1 MKSLFRYV
9 FILAGTVVV
18 LLLAFSLAVLLFV
31 DPNDYREEIV
41 QALNEETGREFSL
54 SGELSLGVF
63 PCCSVRTAGISVSN
77 PPGWPEGDFAR
88 VDSAEVSLQLWP
100 LISRRE
106 LRVGQVAISGLM
118 LNLISRRDGS
128 VNWEFATAEQPQE
141 SGSDDSEE
149 PDASARPGD
158 FAVDVDGISVSN
170 AALLYTDETHGDR
183 IELLDINLETGRIVS
198 GKPVDLSLSVNASGL
213 LPDRSLKLAADT
225 AVLLDA
231 AAQQVELQELS
242 VRLDDSRI
250 TGWLR
255 LTDLNAQRVAFD
267 LKVDQFNADHYMVA
281 DETAAGDA
289 GQSAGD
295 IREIPIE
302 VPAQMLRSLNVD
314 GHLAIGEL
322 TFEGA
327 QLAEVN
333 ITVKAEGGRLRLH
346 PLTADLYGGS
356 YAGDVRL
363 DVRGSQP
370 KLSVDEKL
378 SGISVG
384 RLLSDAADMANLSGL
399 GNVGIKATASGDTV
413 GELLDRLQGDAAFD
427 LQEGLYQGMDLWY
440 EIRKARARLKQI
452 ESPAVPENPQTELSE
467 FAGTLNFSGGT
478 VNNRALSAKLPF
490 MRLSGKGSI
499 NLLESSLDYEL
510 AARVVETPVFD
521 DGEDLGSLKGLVLP
535 VRIRGDINSPKVSV
549 DLDELAKSAAGK
561 KLKDR
566 LRKKLGL
573 DEPEAGQELNNIP
586 AGTAEPQTDSEQ
598 PSSEN
603 TSAEQPSAEDQL
615 KDEAK
620 EKLKTTL
627 RGLFD

>member
-1 MKSLFRYV
+1 MKSLLRYL

-31 DPNDYREEIV
+31 DPNDYREDIV
-41 QALNEETGREFSL
+41 EALNEETGREFSL

-63 PCCSVRTAGISVSN
+63 PCCSVRTAGISVAN

-88 VDSAEVSLQLWP
+88 IDSAEVSLQLWP

-128 VNWEFATAEQPQE
+128 VNWEFATAEEPEE
-141 SGSDDSEE
+141 SDPDDSDDSG
-149 PDASARPGD
+149 APGE
-158 FAVDVDGISVSN
+158 FAVDADGITVSN
-170 AALLYTDETHGDR
+170 AALLYTDEINGDR
-183 IELLDINLETGRIVS
+183 IELLDFNLETGRIVS

-213 LPDRSLKLAADT
+213 LPDRSLKLAAAT
-225 AVLLDA
+225 AVLLDTV
-231 AAQQVELQELS
+231 AQQVELQDLA

-255 LTDLNAQRVAFD
+255 LTDLNAQRVTFD
-267 LKVDQFNADHYMVA
+267 LKVDQFNADSYMVA
-281 DETAAGDA
+281 DEAAAGDA
-289 GQSAGD
+289 GQSASD
-295 IREIPIE
+295 IRETPIE
-302 VPAQMLRSLNVD
+302 VPAEMLRSLNLD
-314 GHLAIGEL
+314 GKLAIGEL

-327 QLAEVN
+327 QLADVN

-356 YAGDVRL
+356 YAGDVQL
-363 DVRGSQP
+363 DVRGSTP

-378 SGISVG
+378 SGILVG

-427 LQEGLYQGMDLWY
+427 LQEGLYQGVDLWY
-440 EIRKARARLKQI
+440 EIRKARARLKKI
-452 ESPAVPENPQTELSE
+452 ESPAVPETPQTELSE

-478 VNNRALSAKLPF
+478 VNNRDFIAKLPF
-490 MRLSGKGSI
+490 MRLSGNGSI
-499 NLLESSLDYEL
+499 NLLESSLDYDL
-510 AARVVETPVFD
+510 LARVVETPVFADGD
-521 DGEDLGSLKGLVLP
+521 DLDSLKGLVLP
-535 VRIRGDINSPKVSV
+535 IQIKGGIDAPKVSV
-549 DLDELAKSAAGK
+549 DIGELAKSAAEN
-561 KLKDR
+561 KLKER
-566 LRKKLGL
+566 LRKKFGL
-573 DEPEAGQELNNIP
+573 DEPESDKDGNADATAQEN
-586 AGTAEPQTDSEQ
+586 TALEQ
-598 PSSEN
+598 PASDQTSSD
-603 TSAEQPSAEDQL
+603 QLSAEDQL
-615 KDEAK
+615 KQDAK
-620 EKLKTTL
+620 DKVKQKL